1 MADKSKIEWT
11 DATWNVVT
19 GCAKVSGGC
28 DHCYAETIA
37 NRFAGTKAYPNGFDV
52 QLRPERM
59 GLPLRWQRP
68 RRVFVNSLSDLF
80 HCAVPDRFI
89 GEVFN
94 VMGAARRHTFQI
106 LTKRHGRMRSL
117 LRRWS
122 EHPEKGCHCPPEQ
135 GGCSMPVDVEHGTWP
150 LPNVWLGVS
159 VEDQRWADIRI
170 PALLETPAAVRWI
183 SAEPLLG
190 PVDLGMGDPHAGHES
205 DDVNGHPHP
214 RICLDC
220 SDLDAGVEVEWWRR
234 DPGGPRLDWVVVG
247 GESGPG
253 ARPTDEDWVRALVAQ
268 CASAGIAPFVKQL
281 GAAWAKDWHVGGKS
295 VFSLGDRK
303 GGEWKHWP
311 ADLRVREFPVAS

>member
-190 PVDLGMGDPHAGHES
+190 PVDLFGPI
-205 DDVNGHPHP
+205 VNGHRP
-214 RICLDC
+214 RLTYW
-220 SDLDAGVEVEWWRR
+220 LTGR
-234 DPGGPRLDWVVVG
+234 PGWGNEHTTATGLTMTEPVTGLRLDWVVVG

>member
-190 PVDLGMGDPHAGHES
+190 PVDLGPYLTGDCPTCGDDITEDACGGLHA
-205 DDVNGHPHP
+205 
-214 RICLDC
+214 RMQLDNTA
-220 SDLDAGVEVEWWRR
+220 AG
-234 DPGGPRLDWVVVG
+234 LAWVVVG
-247 GESGPG
+247 GESGPR